1 MNIQV
6 QKPLGIQLFQYR
18 EEENTFIQKKKEF
31 IQNEHKIKI
40 KLYKIN
46 KNYLKHK

>member
-18 EEENTFIQKKKEF
+18 EEENTFIQKKKGIYTKWTQNKNQI
-31 IQNEHKIKI
+31 IQNK
-40 KLYKIN
+40 
-46 KNYLKHK
+46 